1 VRRLLILLI
10 PLGLAL
16 PPHDAAA
23 QIIRTGRF
31 RVRDPQW
38 WVSGGAGW
46 QQGFT
51 VMDGTTD
58 VRWDL
63 SDALQY
69 HAAVEHTVSGG
80 TTVGVR
86 ANTGRVSMNYVPR
99 LSTAATQA
107 DVNVTQAY
115 AMLHVGNGRTFRTV
129 IELGVGATVYSDFR
143 ARSTHESL
151 APTSPDADFAFVFG
165 YGFGYSVSK
174 SFEIDAV
181 QDLATSLHQKSG
193 LSAGD
198 NSSTHVSSTRLVARF
213 GLGS

>member
-10 PLGLAL
+10 PFGLAL
-16 PPHDAAA
+16 APHDAAA

-31 RVRDPQW
+31 KVRDPQW

-51 VMDGTTD
+51 VVDGTTD

-63 SDALQY
+63 SDGAQY
-69 HAAVEHTVSGG
+69 HASIEHNVSGS
-80 TTVGVR
+80 TTFGVR
-86 ANTGRVSMNYVPR
+86 ANTGRMALNYTPR
-99 LSTAATQA
+99 LATGATQA

-115 AMLHVGNGRTFRTV
+115 AMLHVATGRTFRTV
-129 IELGVGATVYSDFR
+129 LELGVGATVYSDFR
-143 ARSTHESL
+143 ARGTNISL

-165 YGFGYSVSK
+165 YGFGYSISK
-174 SFEIDAV
+174 TLEIDAV

-193 LSAGD
+193 LAAGD
-198 NSSTHVSSTRLVARF
+198 NSSTHISSTRLVARF
-213 GLGS
+213 GIGS